1 MPADIRDMV
10 GRKNGGRKGELGEWR
25 VERGDGEEWHRET
38 REGIEVGDAEEWEI
52 VERVVEGEGK

>member
-1 MPADIRDMV
+1 MV

-25 VERGDGEEWHRET
+25 VERGDGEEGHRET